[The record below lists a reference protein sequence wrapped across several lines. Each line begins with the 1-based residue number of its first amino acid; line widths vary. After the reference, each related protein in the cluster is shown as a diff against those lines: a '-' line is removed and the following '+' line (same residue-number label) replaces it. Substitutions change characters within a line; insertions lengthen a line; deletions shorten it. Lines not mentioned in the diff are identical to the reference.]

1 MTLVIV
7 GAPNPTRM
15 DEAVSA
21 FEAAGFTRTDELDEL
36 DHLDQL
42 DQLDRAR
49 EGDFVLGVSDG
60 GVELLREADRRAIKY
75 VLIHDGE
82 DDHHEGGTFE
92 RAHHRIEAAQRG
104 ELAQHLRS
112 RERPLVTCL
121 AFGYKNGAPADAAL
135 LIDARFLD
143 NPYWIPELRDLSGR
157 DPAVAEVVM
166 KQPAAGHLLDD
177 VQRIVRDL
185 LPLYQ
190 EKGRMHIVV
199 AFGCTGGRHRSVVLA
214 GELAER
220 LREIEGIDV
229 DFVTRDID

>member
-7 GAPNPTRM
+7 GAPNPMRM

-21 FEAAGFTRTDELDEL
+21 FEAAGFT
-36 DHLDQL
+36 
-42 DQLDRAR
+42 
-49 EGDFVLGVSDG
+49 
-60 GVELLREADRRAIKY
+60 
-75 VLIHDGE
+75 
-82 DDHHEGGTFE
+82 
-92 RAHHRIEAAQRG
+92 
-104 ELAQHLRS
+104 
-112 RERPLVTCL
+112 
-121 AFGYKNGAPADAAL
+121 

-143 NPYWIPELRDLSGR
+143 NPYWVPELRDLSGR
-157 DPAVAEVVM
+157 DRAVTEYVM
-166 KQPAAGHLLDD
+166 QQPAAGHLLED

-220 LREIEGIDV
+220 LREIEGVDV
-229 DFVTRDID
+229 DFVTRDI